1 MQYPE
6 RVVNLLKVRVGG
18 SRLEFCQGVGL
29 GLMLFTALAGTAW
42 AQGGGQ
48 GRGQGGMQG
57 GMQGGI
63 QGRPQGG
70 PQPGMQPAMQPIPP
84 PTGGTAANPSGLP
97 HAIGDDTFA
106 QALQRMLIATMAT
119 NPKNEALTPLHLRY
133 ELKITDYKNKPHTGT
148 YETWISKAGVHTAI
162 HTDAYDDSDL
172 TKGDGVWALEKGLRP
187 LRIMEFAEV
196 HMMYRSVLLT
206 AMRGDQK
213 MKPRT
218 VDGVALTC
226 GGSDDRGAVCFDP
239 ATGYI
244 SLIIKDTEKVAY
256 EDWKQ
261 VGPLHLAAT
270 VRKTYGKHEL
280 FEAKLTDSSVEVSS
294 DALAIPAGAIQE
306 PAGTR
311 LDEQRG
317 LVFRAEAHPQ
327 LPMNM
332 RKPGGPQPTPAV
344 NGQAQLHVWVDDK
357 GMVSK
362 ATVEDAD
369 DKEAADAG
377 YSRATLL
384 QFIPDVESGKPAA
397 FETSYYMRS
406 MGGFGGGG
414 MGRGRGGGMG
424 APGGDGGGDAP
435 GTTPGAPPSGGSG
448 GPGGM

>member
-6 RVVNLLKVRVGG
+6 SVVNLLKDKVRG
-18 SRLEFCQGVGL
+18 SRLVGLGRLGVGVGL
-29 GLMLFTALAGTAW
+29 VMFGALAGMAW
-42 AQGGGQ
+42 AQGPGGQ
-48 GRGQGGMQG
+48 GRGQGSPQPGMQGRPQPGMQG
-57 GMQGGI
+57 GMQS
-63 QGRPQGG
+63 
-70 PQPGMQPAMQPIPP
+70 IPP

-97 HAIGDDTFA
+97 HAMGDDTLT
-106 QALQRMLIATMAT
+106 QALQRTLIATMAT
-119 NPKNEALTPLHLRY
+119 NAKNEALTPLHLRY

-148 YETWISKAGVHTAI
+148 YETWISKDGTHSVI

-172 TKGDGVWALEKGLRP
+172 TKGDAVWAIEKGLRP
-187 LRIMEFAEV
+187 LRIVEFAEV
-196 HMMYRSVLLT
+196 HMMYRTVLLT

-226 GGSDDRGAVCFDP
+226 GGDDARGAVCFDP
-239 ATGYI
+239 ATGYV

-280 FEAKLTDSSVEVSS
+280 FEAKLVDASTEVSP
-294 DALAIPAGAIQE
+294 DALAIPAGAILE

-344 NGQAQLHVWVDDK
+344 NGQAQLRVWVDEK

-362 ATVEDAD
+362 AVIEDAD

-384 QFIPDVESGKPAA
+384 QFTPDVENGKPVS
-397 FETSYYMRS
+397 FETSYFMRS
-406 MGGFGGGG
+406 MGGGG
-414 MGRGRGGGMG
+414 MGMGGGRRNG
-424 APGGDGGGDAP
+424 WRHGRRRNGWRR
-435 GTTPGAPPSGGSG
+435 
-448 GPGGM
+448 

>member
-1 MQYPE
+1 MAGW
-6 RVVNLLKVRVGG
+6 R
-18 SRLEFCQGVGL
+18 GVSL
-29 GLMLFTALAGTAW
+29 GLVMFTALAGTAG

-48 GRGQGGMQG
+48 GRGPGGMQG
-57 GMQGGI
+57 GM

-70 PQPGMQPAMQPIPP
+70 PQPGMQPAMQSIPP
-84 PTGGTAANPSGLP
+84 PPGATATNPSGLP
-97 HAIGDDTFA
+97 HAIGDDTLT
-106 QALQRMLIATMAT
+106 QALQRMVIATMAT
-119 NPKNEALTPLHLRY
+119 NAKNEALTPLHLRY

-148 YETWISKAGVHTAI
+148 YETWISKAGAHTAI

-172 TKGDGVWALEKGLRP
+172 SKGDAVWALEKGLRP

-196 HMMYRSVLLT
+196 HMMYRSVLLS

-239 ATGYI
+239 ATGYV
-244 SLIIKDTEKVAY
+244 SLVIKDAEKVAY

-261 VGPLHLAAT
+261 VGPLHLAGT

-280 FEAKLTDSSVEVSS
+280 FEAKLTDSSVEVSP
-294 DALAIPAGAIQE
+294 DALAVPAGAIQE
-306 PAGTR
+306 PTGTR

-327 LPMNM
+327 VPPSQ
-332 RKPGGPQPTPAV
+332 KKTPQAPPPSAS
-344 NGQAQLHVWVDDK
+344 GQAVVRVWVDEK

-362 ATVEDAD
+362 AVVEDAD
-369 DKEAADAG
+369 DKESADAG
-377 YSRATLL
+377 YGRATLL
-384 QFIPDVESGKPAA
+384 EFVPYLENGKPSK
-397 FETSYYMRS
+397 FETSYTMRS
-406 MGGFGGGG
+406 MGGGGG
-414 MGRGRGGGMG
+414 MGRGRGGMG
-424 APGGDGGGDAP
+424 AGGGEGGGDAP